1 MTLTGAAP
9 IAFAHRGAM
18 ARERENTVP
27 AFELALRLGA
37 TGLES
42 DAWVTADGVVVLD
55 HDGVVGP
62 RFRRRP
68 ISSVPRAELPAH
80 VPSLEEL
87 YAACGTDFELSLDV
101 KDPAA
106 FVPVVS
112 VVRAAGVPSRTWLC
126 HPSLSVVTGWREQA
140 DDVRL
145 VDSTRVSRLQD
156 GVRGRARTLAA
167 RGIDAV
173 NLHWQDWT
181 SVYVELFHEAGVHAF
196 GWDAQ
201 TAKVLDRLLAT
212 GVDAVY
218 GNHVDRLVA
227 AVERRLSAS
236 E

>member
-1 MTLTGAAP
+1 MTLTGGRP
-9 IAFAHRGAM
+9 ILFAHRGAM
-18 ARERENTVP
+18 AREPENTLP
-27 AFELALRLGA
+27 AFELALRMGA

-68 ISSVPRAELPAH
+68 IAAVRRAELPAH
-80 VPSLEEL
+80 VPSLDEL
-87 YAACGTDFELSLDV
+87 YARCGTAFELSLDV

-106 FVPVVS
+106 FGPVVS

-126 HPSLSVVTGWREQA
+126 HPSLSVVSDWRAQA
-140 DDVRL
+140 GDVRL

-156 GVRGRARTLAA
+156 GVRGRARTLAD

-173 NLHWQDWT
+173 NFHWQDWT
-181 SVYVELFHEAGVHAF
+181 PIHVDLFHQAGVHAF

-201 TAKVLDRLLAT
+201 TPKVLDRILST
-212 GVDAVY
+212 GVDGVF

-227 AVERRLSAS
+227 AAARLPLQ
-236 E
+236 

>member
-1 MTLTGAAP
+1 MSVPRIPP
-9 IAFAHRGAM
+9 ITFAHRGAM
-18 ARERENTVP
+18 ARERENTLS

-37 TGLES
+37 SGLES
-42 DAWVTADGVVVLD
+42 DAWVSADGVVVLD

-68 ISSVPRAELPAH
+68 IAELPRSELPAH
-80 VPSLEEL
+80 VPSLAEL

-106 FVPVVS
+106 FAPVVAA
-112 VVRAAGVPSRTWLC
+112 VRAGGAPERTWLC
-126 HPSLSVVTGWREQA
+126 HPSLSVVTAWRAQA
-140 DDVRL
+140 SDVRL

-167 RGIDAV
+167 RGVDAV
-173 NLHWQDWT
+173 NLHRLDWT
-181 SVYVELFHEAGVHAF
+181 PIYVDLFHEVGVHAF

-201 TAKVLDRLLAT
+201 SRSAIDQLLAT

-227 AVERRLSAS
+227 AVARFS
-236 E
+236 

>member
-1 MTLTGAAP
+1 MTALRVPP
-9 IAFAHRGAM
+9 ITFAHRGAM
-18 ARERENTVP
+18 ARKPENTLP

-37 TGLES
+37 AGLES
-42 DAWVTADGVVVLD
+42 DAWVSADGVVVLD
-55 HDGVVGP
+55 HDGEVGP

-68 ISSVPRAELPAH
+68 IAALPRSELPAH
-80 VPSLEEL
+80 IPSLAVL

-106 FVPVVS
+106 FEPVVAA
-112 VVRAAGVPSRTWLC
+112 VRAGGEPGRTWLC
-126 HPSLSVVTGWREQA
+126 HPSLDVVTRWRA
-140 DDVRL
+140 LASDVRL

-173 NLHWQDWT
+173 NLHRLDWT
-181 SVYVELFHEAGVHAF
+181 SIYVDLFHDAGVHAF

-201 TAKVLDRLLAT
+201 SRSAIDHLLAT

-227 AVERRLSAS
+227 AVARL
-236 E
+236 

>member
-1 MTLTGAAP
+1 MTLTGGP
-9 IAFAHRGAM
+9 PVLFAHRGAM
-18 ARERENTVP
+18 AREPENTLP
-27 AFELALRLGA
+27 SFELALRLGA

-42 DAWVTADGVVVLD
+42 DAWVSADGVVVLD

-68 ISSVPRAELPAH
+68 ISAVPRAELPAH

-106 FVPVVS
+106 FGPVVS
-112 VVRAAGVPSRTWLC
+112 VVRAAGVPPRTWLC
-126 HPSLSVVTGWREQA
+126 HPSLSVVSRWREEA
-140 DDVRL
+140 GDVRL

-173 NLHWQDWT
+173 NFHWQDWT
-181 SVYVELFHEAGVHAF
+181 PIYVDLFHEAGVHAF

-201 TAKVLDRLLAT
+201 TPKVLDRLLAT

-227 AVERRLSAS
+227 AAARLN
-236 E
+236 

>member
-1 MTLTGAAP
+1 MTPPITPP

-18 ARERENTVP
+18 ARERENTLP

-55 HDGVVGP
+55 HDGLVGP

-68 ISSVPRAELPAH
+68 ISSVRRAELPAH

-87 YAACGTDFELSLDV
+87 YAACGTGFELSLDV

-106 FVPVVS
+106 FEPVVS
-112 VVRAAGVPSRTWLC
+112 VVRAAGASVPERTWLC
-126 HPSLSVVTGWREQA
+126 HPLLDVVTRWRA
-140 DDVRL
+140 LASDVRL

-156 GVRGRARTLAA
+156 GVRGRARTLAS

-173 NLHWQDWT
+173 NLHWLDWT
-181 SVYVELFHEAGVHAF
+181 PLYVGLFHEAGVHAF

-201 TAKVLDRLLAT
+201 TAAVLDRVLAT
-212 GVDAVY
+212 GVDGVY

-227 AVERRLSAS
+227 AVARRPLQ
-236 E
+236 

>member
-1 MTLTGAAP
+1 MRTPPVT
-9 IAFAHRGAM
+9 FAHRGAM
-18 ARERENTVP
+18 ARERENTLP
-27 AFELALRLGA
+27 AFELALRMGA

-62 RFRRRP
+62 RFRRQP
-68 ISSVPRAELPAH
+68 LSSLRRSELPAH

-106 FVPVVS
+106 FEPVVAA
-112 VVRAAGVPSRTWLC
+112 VRAAGVPERTWLC
-126 HPSLSVVTGWREQA
+126 HPSLDVVTGWRA
-140 DDVRL
+140 LASDVRL

-156 GVRGRARTLAA
+156 GVRGRARMLAA

-173 NLHWQDWT
+173 NLHRLDWT
-181 SVYVELFHEAGVHAF
+181 PIYVDLFHQAGVHAF

-201 TAKVLDRLLAT
+201 SRSAIDRLLAT

-227 AVERRLSAS
+227 AVAHRDPALE
-236 E
+236 

>member
-1 MTLTGAAP
+1 MTVPRVPP
-9 IAFAHRGAM
+9 ITFAHRGAM
-18 ARERENTVP
+18 ARERENTLP
-27 AFELALRLGA
+27 AFELALRMGA

-68 ISSVPRAELPAH
+68 MSEVPRSELPSH
-80 VPSLEEL
+80 VPSLAEL
-87 YAACGTDFELSLDV
+87 YAACGTGFELSLDV

-106 FVPVVS
+106 FEPVVEA
-112 VVRAAGVPSRTWLC
+112 VRAGGEPARTWLC
-126 HPSLSVVTGWREQA
+126 HPSLDVVTRWRA
-140 DDVRL
+140 LASDVRL

-173 NLHWQDWT
+173 NLHWLDWT
-181 SVYVELFHEAGVHAF
+181 PIYVNLFHEVGVHAF

-201 TAKVLDRLLAT
+201 SRSAIDRLLAT

-227 AVERRLSAS
+227 GVARHHPPG
-236 E
+236 